1 MLLGGCRVAG
11 FDQADQLAV
20 RPHHAVHRLVVG
32 ARRRTHV
39 VLRDER
45 VEQVGEGRE
54 RGVAGALDQRLVDAD
69 RRGAEGLAVGRFG
82 GAGGPIGG
90 DAQRRDVGG
99 GVRLSEP
106 AREPR
111 FDELPGDVEISRGRA
126 PQLQCDGQ
134 ALGERVDPGHG
145 DDRPTRASTA
155 DLEEALR
162 LEDAQSLAERGAGDA
177 ELSGQLVLRWE
188 PLTDGQL
195 AAGDL
200 ASQPLGDDLAGL
212 RHPDLLVRR
221 ALIRAVHCHD
231 FDAT

>member
-1 MLLGGCRVAG
+1 MVL
-11 FDQADQLAV
+11 
-20 RPHHAVHRLVVG
+20 P
-32 ARRRTHV
+32 ARSISVSWMPTAAAPKASRS
-39 VLRDER
+39 DDS
-45 VEQVGEGRE
+45 
-54 RGVAGALDQRLVDAD
+54 AA
-69 RRGAEGLAVGRFG
+69 RGA
-82 GAGGPIGG
+82 IGG
-90 DAQRRDVGG
+90 DAQRGDVGR
-99 GVRLSEP
+99 GVRLSEA

-111 FDELPGDVEISRGRA
+111 FDELPGDVEIPCGRA

-145 DDRPTRASTA
+145 DDRPTSASTA
-155 DLEEALR
+155 DLEESLR
-162 LEDAQSLAERGAGDA
+162 LEDSQPLAERGAGDA

-231 FDAT
+231 FDAIYCPLGPLRASPFRDK